1 MRKLKALL
9 LCILAAVTVA
19 STVCAF
25 AAETEPAPL
34 QVVSVSPI
42 VYSDNTDGTPQGESG
57 HTAEIGIRGLFNSR
71 RRRLRRGDGGVTG

>member
-42 VYSDNTDGTPQGESG
+42 VYSDNTDAGGKRSHRRDR
-57 HTAEIGIRGLFNSR
+57 HTFQPIAGR
-71 RRRLRRGDGGVTG
+71 